1 MVTTKNPDLPRL
13 KIRSSVLMT
22 EDSIRSLEETF
33 AFMKRLA
40 QLSQE
45 VMLGVVNIDMAKL
58 GEEPDAVGYKLVI
71 NPKAE
76 KLGSADCKRDGHNGR
91 L

>member
-1 MVTTKNPDLPRL
+1 
-13 KIRSSVLMT
+13 MT
-22 EDSIRSLEETF
+22 EDSVRSLEETF

-45 VMLGVVNIDMAKL
+45 VMLGVVNIDLAMATL